1 MEQYKVIQNTKTKKK
16 LGNDYEARDVW
27 ISKVGNK
34 RIIKFKVHM
43 LQYND
48 YRILEFPNNNE
59 NGKELT
65 ILNDRDVV
73 GKFNEI
79 RIPPNMK
86 YINLG
91 RIKGLER
98 VLIDKKNEN
107 IYIKDNM
114 ILSKPKK
121 HMKILLLVMNN
132 MRNGVCIPNDVRKI
146 NDHCFHMLHYL
157 QYIYIPRSVTEIGRN
172 AFKGL
177 INIRYIF
184 YQKGISPDVINEL
197 CRQTES
203 IKVEKFVKLE
213 GYKDIDLYLEKDLI

>member
-1 MEQYKVIQNTKTKKK
+1 MEQYKIIQNTKNKKK
-16 LGNDYEARDVW
+16 LGNDFEAKDVW
-27 ISKVGNK
+27 LSKVGNK
-34 RIIKFKVHM
+34 RLIKFKVHI
-43 LQYND
+43 LAYND

-65 ILNDRDVV
+65 ILNDQDVS

-86 YINLG
+86 YVNLG

-98 VLIDKKNEN
+98 ILIDKKNEN

-132 MRNGVCIPNDVRKI
+132 MRNGVCIPNDVRRI
-146 NDHCFHMLHYL
+146 NDHCFHLLHYL
-157 QYIYIPRSVTEIGRN
+157 QYIYIPRSVTEISSN

-177 INIRYIF
+177 IDVRYIF
-184 YQKGISPDVINEL
+184 YQSGTLPDVIDQIVRITKN
-197 CRQTES
+197 
-203 IKVEKFVKLE
+203 IKVDKYVKID